1 MIALKKEKIIR
12 RRVLKIASAKLG
24 GHMTLSSALKG
35 LGIEM
40 SAKELENDEADE
52 YKDSTEYKFLKGQ
65 QYNRDRIIDALMMQ
79 QAQLSSVKEKLEY
92 EVLSKQIEAKTIN

>member
-1 MIALKKEKIIR
+1 
-12 RRVLKIASAKLG
+12 
-24 GHMTLSSALKG
+24 MTLSSALKG

-92 EVLSKQIEAKTIN
+92 EVLSKQIDAKTINKEDLNDYQKELMA

>member
-1 MIALKKEKIIR
+1 MNLSAALKD
-12 RRVLKIASAKLG
+12 
-24 GHMTLSSALKG
+24 

-65 QYNRDRIIDALMMQ
+65 QYTRDLIIDQLMMQ
-79 QAQLSSVKEKLEY
+79 QAQLSSIKEKLEY
-92 EVLSKQIEAKTIN
+92 EVLSK